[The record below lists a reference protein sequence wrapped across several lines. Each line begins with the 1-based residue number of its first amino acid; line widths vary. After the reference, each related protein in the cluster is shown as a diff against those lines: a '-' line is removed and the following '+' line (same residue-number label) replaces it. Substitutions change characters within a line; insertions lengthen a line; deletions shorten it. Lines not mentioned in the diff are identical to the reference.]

1 VQDQAIY
8 RCINEACGRPAPR
21 PVNYC
26 PWCGTAQARAG
37 AQSAP
42 ASPTASAAATTAA
55 TTAAATAAAA
65 GASAAAALSG
75 WSDAPP
81 ELPSAPAAAVPPPP
95 ASPAS
100 SAAPS
105 ATEFGR
111 SGQPGPASAPPPPPP
126 PRQEVPRPP
135 LAAQPPKRSPIRLR
149 WWILA
154 LALLWGLWLI
164 AKPSSKKIE
173 RQIDAAIALARECK
187 GSEAQ
192 ADLIALRKTRASQE
206 QLQRL
211 QQALNDEAAKCTK
224 RRQRSKAWSDASNG
238 VEAALAGASWDK
250 ARTRLQAFTKR
261 WGEDEDTR
269 VLKERIETARRDAA
283 HPLAVPRSA
292 VGASGGGDTGSG
304 AGAGSGVGGRAPQ
317 AAAESARNL
326 IQSAE
331 RDLDRGDYGAA
342 ADKMTLC
349 LTMVDAGNPE
359 CRALKTQAEQQASF
373 R

>member
-1 VQDQAIY
+1 M
-8 RCINEACGRPAPR
+8 
-21 PVNYC
+21 
-26 PWCGTAQARAG
+26 
-37 AQSAP
+37 
-42 ASPTASAAATTAA
+42 
-55 TTAAATAAAA
+55 
-65 GASAAAALSG
+65 
-75 WSDAPP
+75 
-81 ELPSAPAAAVPPPP
+81 
-95 ASPAS
+95 
-100 SAAPS
+100 
-105 ATEFGR
+105 
-111 SGQPGPASAPPPPPP
+111 
-126 PRQEVPRPP
+126 PRPP
-135 LAAQPPKRSPIRLR
+135 LDARPPARSPIRLR

-164 AKPSSKKIE
+164 AKPSSKKFD

-192 ADLIALRKTRASQE
+192 AELIALRKTRASQA

-224 RRQRSKAWSDASNG
+224 RRQRGKAWSEASNA
-238 VEAALAGASWDK
+238 VESALAAASWDK

-269 VLKERIETARRDAA
+269 AMKDRIETARREDETHRA

-292 VGASGGGDTGSG
+292 VGSSGGGATGSG
-304 AGAGSGVGGRAPQ
+304 GGSPR

-326 IQSAE
+326 IESAE

-349 LTMVDAGNPE
+349 LTMVDAGNRE
-359 CRALKTQAEQQASF
+359 CRALKTQAEQQA
-373 R
+373 RYQ

>member
-1 VQDQAIY
+1 
-8 RCINEACGRPAPR
+8 GR
-21 PVNYC
+21 
-26 PWCGTAQARAG
+26 
-37 AQSAP
+37 
-42 ASPTASAAATTAA
+42 
-55 TTAAATAAAA
+55 
-65 GASAAAALSG
+65 
-75 WSDAPP
+75 SDAPP
-81 ELPSAPAAAVPPPP
+81 EMPQAPAAAVPPPP
-95 ASPAS
+95 ASPAAPASSAS
-100 SAAPS
+100 SAATAAAASAAAQRPMATPS
-105 ATEFGR
+105 ATDFGR
-111 SGQPGPASAPPPPPP
+111 SGKPGASGPSAPPPPP

-135 LAAQPPKRSPIRLR
+135 LAAHPPQRSPIRLR

-154 LALLWGLWLI
+154 LALLWGVWLV

-192 ADLIALRKTRASQE
+192 AQLIALRKTRASQE

-211 QQALNDEAAKCTK
+211 QQALNDEAAKCTR

-238 VEAALAGASWDK
+238 VEAALAAASWDK

-269 VLKERIETARRDAA
+269 ALKERIETAKRDAA

-292 VGASGGGDTGSG
+292 VGSSGGGATG
-304 AGAGSGVGGRAPQ
+304 AGGGRASQ

-349 LTMVDAGNPE
+349 LTMVDAGNPA
-359 CRALKTQAEQQASF
+359 CRALKTQAEQQAKF
-373 R
+373 Q